1 MSRTEKKKTK
11 MNENDEMRHLTE
23 EEQLEYAIQFLKEY
37 LLQLKSQLESLEN
50 ELNILKL
57 KK

>member
-1 MSRTEKKKTK
+1 
-11 MNENDEMRHLTE
+11 MNGNDGMRHLSE

-37 LLQLKSQLESLEN
+37 LLQLKSQLENLEN
-50 ELNILKL
+50 ELNTLKL

>member
-1 MSRTEKKKTK
+1 

-37 LLQLKSQLESLEN
+37 LLQLKSQLENLEN
-50 ELNILKL
+50 ELNTLKL